1 MYQLDLAAHQEH
13 ERLLYKNVSLR
24 KKINIPALDDPLQ
37 ILADSTQVT
46 RALSWME
53 LRETE
58 FIPVNFRIRQE
69 SSGSVCGDSA
79 STNTPIPKH
88 GNLFITNG
96 SSIWLTHQCLK
107 SLAVKYP

>member
-53 LRETE
+53 LRET
-58 FIPVNFRIRQE
+58 
-69 SSGSVCGDSA
+69 
-79 STNTPIPKH
+79 
-88 GNLFITNG
+88 
-96 SSIWLTHQCLK
+96 
-107 SLAVKYP
+107 